1 MSNYAVMP
9 HAHFT
14 SLMSGAAV
22 TRRNRGR
29 PGRKGL
35 PSKRVIEPKP
45 ANEAIAALLFY
56 KETYTPAGE
65 KQVAFDTDAKARD
78 FMKQYGLTTFAP
90 IENTPSFRR
99 VRVKKT
105 ANFDITT
112 LRTYRIQ
119 GHEDVLVITGRL
131 LTPGEIKALGAR
143 AVALEPRKAT
153 LRAAGVRTTAATPEE
168 SEIKTLT
175 EVEKMRN
182 RIASLEA
189 VLADPTKASAVLSAP
204 DIKSAIK
211 YFREERQQPKTEA
224 EIKKMPAKDVRTLL
238 LSYARTRLKQA
249 EARAANIGQVQAA
262 GAAVRE
268 SLQTPPSGGTKKP
281 AEDRATAEDIKAYLE
296 VWNGETGEEALGTQ
310 RDPQTQLPIP
320 QRLTKKQ
327 VEAMFKDRP
336 RADFLTAIKAAV
348 AVRDQMRAAAEERL
362 RVIQT
367 QSATRRRPSV
377 SDPTPS
383 DEDLLEASE
392 ESGEEAAT
400 APTPTSRARTGARG
414 AQGTEL
420 SKKEIAE
427 LAGLMQKTQADV
439 VKALAGV
446 PRETALALLAK
457 ARGGQSAA
465 PPPRSAAPTTASVVP
480 EAPGIPPFE
489 TSFYASRVFGEGGK
503 FVIKDIPAEGKGS
516 PTVTNY
522 LKGIFKD
529 LDITSRDEQD
539 VAANVILARALSAQ
553 DARNR
558 ADAFAEIYEQ
568 VKAQA
573 GAKSIAAFNRTDA
586 GRLRELDAQLRNMV
600 GPAEYM
606 PPLAYLGRPTQHLR
620 PRASTQEG
628 EESEEGSQPPRA
640 GDETEVAGAA
650 ARRGGGIRERR
661 NPRLTLRKP
670 RGSNRFTKVREA
682 QEKQERLEASLPAV
696 RRDLGIVRR
705 RLTMLKGKRTA
716 QAKYARDQ
724 LQAEATRLMRRIE
737 KIEGQVE
744 RAAAAVARAVKAANP
759 KKKQPKVKPLKQPK
773 TKKPKATRKRPA
785 TAKRRR

>member
-14 SLMSGAAV
+14 SLMSGAAA

-45 ANEAIAALLFY
+45 ANESIAALLFY

-65 KQVAFDTDAKARD
+65 KQAAFDTDAKARD

-99 VRVKKT
+99 VRIKKT

-131 LTPGEIKALGAR
+131 LTPDEIKALGAR

-175 EVEKMRN
+175 EVERMRN
-182 RIASLEA
+182 RITSLEA
-189 VLADPTKASAVLSAP
+189 VLADPTKASAALSAP
-204 DIKSAIK
+204 DIRSAIK

-224 EIKKMPAKDVRTLL
+224 EIKRMPPKDVRTLL

-320 QRLTKKQ
+320 QRLSKKQ

-367 QSATRRRPSV
+367 QSSTRRRRPV
-377 SDPTPS
+377 GVATPS

-400 APTPTSRARTGARG
+400 APPPPPPAQTAARG

-427 LAGLMQKTQADV
+427 LASLMKRTQAEV
-439 VKALAGV
+439 ARNLAGV

-480 EAPGIPPFE
+480 EAPSIPPFM
-489 TSFYASRVFGEGGK
+489 TRSSGGSLLEAGPI
-503 FVIKDIPAEGKGS
+503 VIENIDAEGKA
-516 PTVTNY
+516 TQAVTNY

-529 LDITSRDEQD
+529 LGITSRDEQN

-568 VKAQA
+568 TKAQA
-573 GAKSIAAFNRTDA
+573 NAKSLIPWSKDSS
-586 GRLRELDAQLRNMV
+586 RLRELDATLRGMV
-600 GPAEYM
+600 GPAEYI
-606 PPLAYLGRPTQHLR
+606 PPLASLGRPTQHLR
-620 PRASTQEG
+620 PRASTREG
-628 EESEEGSQPPRA
+628 EESGTVEESEQAMRREEAGPLLRPNRRA
-640 GDETEVAGAA
+640 
-650 ARRGGGIRERR
+650 
-661 NPRLTLRKP
+661 PTLRKP

-682 QEKQERLEASLPAV
+682 QEKQERLAASLPAV
-696 RRDLGIVRR
+696 RRDLGVARR

-773 TKKPKATRKRPA
+773 AKKPKATRKRPT